1 MSRENSVHDNLV
13 FHDVRCRARPRLSRA
28 RGHWRAGMCDR
39 RTRCMR
45 LGPPRTAARPG
56 APMTWLWLWGFWLH
70 SLTAIKMYRE
80 SAIVRWTQKKKKFGV
95 H

>member
-1 MSRENSVHDNLV
+1 
-13 FHDVRCRARPRLSRA
+13 
-28 RGHWRAGMCDR
+28 
-39 RTRCMR
+39 MR